1 MVTTVMII
9 LVLHI
14 QTIIKGI
21 KNNLVQN
28 VLDRIFLASN
38 LSGNAIFGIPVK
50 LLDNHNR
57 LSLIKTDCEISL
69 IRLT

>member
-21 KNNLVQN
+21 KNSLVQN

-38 LSGNAIFGIPVK
+38 LSGNAIFGT
-50 LLDNHNR
+50 NYY
-57 LSLIKTDCEISL
+57 
-69 IRLT
+69 

>member
-28 VLDRIFLASN
+28 IFLASN